1 MNSTE
6 DRTAESRMEEDG
18 LRGRS
23 RDRPDDSMAE
33 VRIEEITDERTALA
47 HETLEL
53 IAASF
58 APQDRHP
65 LSELRSEIAEKRLG
79 LLAGYDFH
87 LYAAVRERE
96 KPLAAVAGM
105 YLAGVNAG
113 FTAYLAVHPD
123 AQGQGIAREVR
134 SVLVDAFRENARQAG
149 FPELAWVLGEVR
161 LDSPWLRNLMSTRG
175 AIPFDLTYCHPG
187 MPLGGASAPYALYRE
202 PIGDTRREIP
212 AHELRQV
219 LYAVWRRGYRVRYPL
234 ERDTFVDML
243 EQLEGRDMVGPHPG
257 VE

>member
-1 MNSTE
+1 MNSTADGRAGSTTQE
-6 DRTAESRMEEDG
+6 DIPH
-18 LRGRS
+18 GRS
-23 RDRPDDSMAE
+23 PNPSDDSMAE
-33 VRIEEITDERTALA
+33 VRIEEITDERTTLA

-87 LYAAVRERE
+87 LFAAVREPE
-96 KPLAAVAGM
+96 TPVAAVAGM

-113 FTAYLAVHPD
+113 FTAYVAVHPD
-123 AQGQGIAREVR
+123 AQGQGIAGEVR
-134 SVLVDAFRENARQAG
+134 GVLVESFRENAREAG
-149 FPELAWVLGEVR
+149 LPDLAWVLGEVR

-175 AIPFDLTYCHPG
+175 AIPFDLTYYHPG

-202 PIGDTRREIP
+202 PISDTRREIP
-212 AHELRQV
+212 AHEVRQV

-234 ERDTFVDML
+234 ERDTFVEML
-243 EQLEGRDMVGPHPG
+243 EQLEGRDLVGPHPAI
-257 VE
+257 E